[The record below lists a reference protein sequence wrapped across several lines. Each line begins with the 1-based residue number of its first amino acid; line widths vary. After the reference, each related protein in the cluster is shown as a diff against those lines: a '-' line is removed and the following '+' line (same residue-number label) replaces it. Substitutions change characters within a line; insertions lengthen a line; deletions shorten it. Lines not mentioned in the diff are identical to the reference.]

1 MLVTIA
7 GACTRG
13 AGTSFAASGTS
24 FSIYIWHLFQYRNF
38 NNWLSVMNFISRL
51 LFKGLVCT
59 NKNNSQFAFL
69 NVSASFFGELIR
81 KKIVRFTVT
90 VNDMKR
96 TLQLKVIARCLQ
108 RHERVPRQMYHKEQ
122 LWSVPKT
129 CPLVACLAEQFG
141 ALAW

>member
-51 LFKGLVCT
+51 LFKGL
-59 NKNNSQFAFL
+59 
-69 NVSASFFGELIR
+69 
-81 KKIVRFTVT
+81 
-90 VNDMKR
+90 
-96 TLQLKVIARCLQ
+96 
-108 RHERVPRQMYHKEQ
+108 
-122 LWSVPKT
+122 
-129 CPLVACLAEQFG
+129 
-141 ALAW
+141 